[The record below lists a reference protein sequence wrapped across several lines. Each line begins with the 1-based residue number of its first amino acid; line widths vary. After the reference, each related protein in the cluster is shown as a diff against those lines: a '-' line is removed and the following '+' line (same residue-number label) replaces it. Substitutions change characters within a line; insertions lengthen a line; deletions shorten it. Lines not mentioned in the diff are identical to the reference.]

1 MSDLFQYVMT
11 EWTPVLLGD
20 GFEDWRRCKPCGLPL
35 LPEDQVRVLGYQAT
49 LRFHSAMTALNREAL
64 GPNVRTDVSLE
75 LLSRL
80 RDCQVSDEAGRFV
93 LADGR
98 VERQ

>member
-1 MSDLFQYVMT
+1 MVSRTGASANLRIAAAARGPGAGVRLPGNACF
-11 EWTPVLLGD
+11 
-20 GFEDWRRCKPCGLPL
+20 RC
-35 LPEDQVRVLGYQAT
+35 
-49 LRFHSAMTALNREAL
+49 AMTALNLEAL

-80 RDCQVSDEAGRFV
+80 RDGQVYDEAGRFV

>member
-1 MSDLFQYVMT
+1 MFQYVMP
-11 EWTPVLLGD
+11 EWVSVLLD
-20 GFEDWRRCKPCGLPL
+20 DPFEDWRRCKPCGLPL
-35 LPEDQVRVLGYQAT
+35 LPEDQARVLGYQAT

-64 GPNVRTDVSLE
+64 GPNVRADVSLE
-75 LLSRL
+75 PLSRL
-80 RDCQVSDEAGRFV
+80 RDGRVYDEAGRFV

>member
-1 MSDLFQYVMT
+1 MDGIFERVMP
-11 EWTPVLLGD
+11 EWVPVLLD
-20 GFEDWRRCKPCGLPL
+20 YSFEDWRRCKPCGLPL

-49 LRFHSAMTALNREAL
+49 LCFHCAMTALNLEAL

-80 RDCQVSDEAGRFV
+80 RDGQVYDEAGRFV

>member
-1 MSDLFQYVMT
+1 MQALRTAAAARGPGAGV
-11 EWTPVLLGD
+11 
-20 GFEDWRRCKPCGLPL
+20 GLPGNAV
-35 LPEDQVRVLGYQAT
+35 LP
-49 LRFHSAMTALNREAL
+49 LRDDGANLEVL

-80 RDCQVSDEAGRFV
+80 RDGQVYDEAGRFV